1 MIVSISRRHHRRAS
15 PLSSEPFSPPT
26 IMTRTVAVIGAGPDR
41 HKFGNKSVRAHAWAG
56 YTVYPVHPT
65 AEVVEG
71 LPAYTSVADVPV
83 EKLERVTVYLP
94 PAAGLKVLPAIATK
108 NPDEVWFNPG
118 ADSPEVLAEARKLG
132 LVWIPGSLAALT
144 PRNDESPRRPSH
156 CHIRFHS

>member
-1 MIVSISRRHHRRAS
+1 
-15 PLSSEPFSPPT
+15 
-26 IMTRTVAVIGAGPDR
+26 MTRTVAVIGAGPDR

-56 YTVYPVHPT
+56 YTVYPIHPT
-65 AEVVEG
+65 AESVEG

-94 PAAGLKVLPAIATK
+94 PAVGLKVLPAIATK

-132 LVWIPGSLAALT
+132 LKVIAGCSIVNLGT
-144 PRNDESPRRPSH
+144 SPAMFPDT
-156 CHIRFHS
+156 